1 MILLT
6 DDVSLANKALANEV
20 RAVSSKEVR
29 LGSAGGKEERTEEA
43 LSIDAEVSTGA
54 QAAIRDLLE
63 VVLVKEFKEAYGESL
78 WASMVST
85 APAAAP
91 PYWTLETLLR
101 LYDKH
106 HIAVFGIA
114 FPGNGRKLL
123 EALYQVKKE
132 IRAQGSLVNEVNEVV
147 KVVALRDQYDGA
159 VDRAWQKIESLK
171 SQVESPRVQLL
182 FDTVWKVVGA
192 YTMAFTRTLG
202 IACPIPTF
210 PHEVDLSHLDQ
221 ASTTLQLASFLE
233 AVEGLQEELPAATEQ
248 KEDAEK
254 LLTRYFIS
262 KERKHALNC
271 VSAGCLVSGALLA
284 RSSSGRVRW
293 R

>member
-1 MILLT
+1 
-6 DDVSLANKALANEV
+6 
-20 RAVSSKEVR
+20 
-29 LGSAGGKEERTEEA
+29 
-43 LSIDAEVSTGA
+43 
-54 QAAIRDLLE
+54 
-63 VVLVKEFKEAYGESL
+63 
-78 WASMVST
+78 
-85 APAAAP
+85 
-91 PYWTLETLLR
+91 
-101 LYDKH
+101 
-106 HIAVFGIA
+106 
-114 FPGNGRKLL
+114 
-123 EALYQVKKE
+123 
-132 IRAQGSLVNEVNEVV
+132 
-147 KVVALRDQYDGA
+147 
-159 VDRAWQKIESLK
+159 
-171 SQVESPRVQLL
+171 
-182 FDTVWKVVGA
+182 
-192 YTMAFTRTLG
+192 MAFTSTLG